1 MNFMSIAQLP
11 INAFAFTLLP
21 FLFAIL
27 IVVFIHE
34 LGHFYVGRL
43 CGVKIE
49 AFSVGFGKEI
59 FGFFDRH
66 GTRWKFCWIPL
77 GGYVRFAGDANAAS
91 MPSSDAAHVEGSLHA
106 AALWKRMAI
115 VVAGPMANFLLA
127 IAIYTVAFSIIGIP
141 ATKPL
146 VGAVIVD
153 SPAAAAGIRAG
164 DLVTK
169 VDGQPIADFD
179 EIVNAMR
186 FRDARSVNVELL
198 RDGQLIDLNIIPKIM
213 EVDDGNHGKMKVS
226 RIGIAPQ
233 KDSFTVN
240 RVSVPQAMMRG
251 VSACSHIIT
260 TTLQYI
266 GRIFTGHESA
276 NAVSGPIGTAQVVG
290 DVVSSQGGLGL
301 IELIAIL
308 SVSIGLFNLFPIPM
322 LDGGHLVFYVIEGIL
337 GRPLSAQAQE
347 WSMRLGISILLML
360 MFFATYND
368 IGKLVARNFGS

>member
-115 VVAGPMANFLLA
+115 VVAGPLANFLLA

-153 SPAAAAGIRAG
+153 SPAAAAGIKAG

-198 RDGQLIDLNIIPKIM
+198 RDGQLIDLDIIPKIM

-240 RVSVPQAMMRG
+240 RVSVPQAMKRG

-260 TTLQYI
+260 TTLHYI

-322 LDGGHLVFYVIEGIL
+322 LDGGHLVFYVIEGIM